1 MGVVKNKKRKGLPRD
16 IDALLALLEESDEV
30 LSSQRA
36 KLTAQ
41 DEELARLRHNL
52 RVFARML
59 FGQSSEKRRLTGLA
73 SGHPHQLHLFLAD
86 LLADAER
93 VAEETGAVGHV
104 EVERPDPKKLVPKK
118 GRRKQ
123 FPEHVPVVES
133 LFELPKDQLICS
145 CGGELHAIGFE
156 ETKELERIE
165 VTVVHKTKRTKY
177 ACRSCEEG
185 IVTAP
190 APARVIDKGL
200 LSAGFLSHVIAER
213 FQFHMPYYRLEKK
226 YASEGLALSRS
237 VLERSVARCAEL
249 LEPLHDALRKEV
261 MSKDIVF
268 TDDTPV
274 RIVTPGQGG
283 GSRQARIW
291 AYLDKEGS
299 HYYDFTETR
308 ERDGPLSIFK
318 DFEGFIQAD
327 AYPGYDV
334 LFQSDDISE
343 VACWAHVRRKFES
356 AESSDPTLSVEALD
370 LIGELYA
377 VEAKARDEQLDASGT
392 RKLRQKHALPI
403 LERIRAWLGVCEAKV
418 LPKSPMGKAV
428 HYAQAQWNALTI
440 YVTDGRLEIDNN
452 RAERAMRPIAV
463 GRKNWL
469 FFQTKG
475 GGKAAA
481 ILMSLI
487 QTAEAAGVN
496 VKLYLRDVL
505 QRIATESDA
514 RKLLPKGWKQHFED
528 DVVGRRGEIIEL
540 LLADQRGE

>member
-1 MGVVKNKKRKGLPRD
+1 MDVVKNKQQKDLPRD
-16 IDALLALLEESDEV
+16 IDALLALLTESDETV
-30 LSSQRA
+30 SSQRA
-36 KLTAQ
+36 KLSKQ
-41 DEELARLRHNL
+41 EEELARLRHNL
-52 RVFARML
+52 QVFARML
-59 FGQSSEKRRLTGLA
+59 FGQSSEKRQLTGLA
-73 SGHPHQLHLFLAD
+73 AGHPHQLHLFLAD

-104 EVERPDPKKLVPKK
+104 EVELPDPKKLVPKK

-123 FPEHVPVVES
+123 FPEHLPVVES
-133 LFELPKDQLICS
+133 LFELPKDQLTCS
-145 CGGELHAIGFE
+145 CGGALHAIGFE
-156 ETKELERIE
+156 QTKELERIE
-165 VTVVHKTKRTKY
+165 ITVVHKTKRTKY

-185 IVTAP
+185 IITAP

-237 VLERSVARCAEL
+237 VLERSTARCAEL
-249 LEPLHDALRKEV
+249 LEPLHDALRKEI

-291 AYLDKEGS
+291 AYLDKHGG

-318 DFEGFIQAD
+318 NFSGFVQAD
-327 AYPGYDV
+327 AYPGYDA
-334 LFQSDDISE
+334 LFRSDDVTE
-343 VACWAHVRRKFES
+343 VACWAHTRRKFES
-356 AESSDPTLSVEALD
+356 AASSDPELSAEALG
-370 LIGELYA
+370 LIAELYA
-377 VEAKARDEQLDASGT
+377 VESAARDRKLDAKATQE
-392 RKLRQKHALPI
+392 LRQAHALPA
-403 LERIRAWLGVCEAKV
+403 LKRIQAWLGVCETKV

-428 HYAQAQWNALTI
+428 YYAQAQWNALVAYT
-440 YVTDGRLEIDNN
+440 TDGRLEIDNN
-452 RAERAMRPIAV
+452 RAERAMRPFAI

-475 GGKAAA
+475 GGKTAA

-505 QRIATESDA
+505 QRIATESDVT
-514 RKLLPKGWKQHFED
+514 KLLPRGWKEHFEV